1 MPMADELQR
10 YPRTGRFLLGRL
22 REAMAPDERDE
33 IEQLV
38 GVERT
43 LANGQALVR
52 RGALCTTS
60 TILIEGFAV
69 RTIERAGRHHI
80 VGIQVPGDFVDLH
93 AFALKRLDH
102 NVLALGPVRVGGAE
116 HADLRRVLD
125 RRPHLA
131 RVLWFSTLLDAA
143 IHREWVLTLEQ
154 LPAAKRAAHVFCEL
168 WARLE
173 MVGLAGTGGF
183 DIPLTQIDLASMCG
197 ATPVHMSRA
206 LRSLRDLGLATF
218 RNGRLQSRDRAALE
232 QYCEFDR
239 SYLYGPGELRNA
251 DDDFS

>member
-1 MPMADELQR
+1 MAIADELQR
-10 YPRTGRFLLGRL
+10 YPRTGRFLMGRL
-22 REAMAPDERDE
+22 RDAMSAEERSE
-33 IEQLV
+33 IENLV
-38 GVERT
+38 AVERT
-43 LANGQALVR
+43 LVDGQALVR

-102 NVLALGPVRVGGAE
+102 NLIALGPVRLGVVE
-116 HADLRRVLD
+116 HSDLRSVLD

-131 RVLWFSTLLDAA
+131 RVLWFSTLLDSA

-154 LPAAKRAAHVFCEL
+154 LPAAKRAAHVFCEICY
-168 WARLE
+168 RLQ
-173 MVGLAGTGGF
+173 MVGLSEPDGF
-183 DIPLTQIDLASMCG
+183 EVPLTQIDLASMCG

-218 RNGRLQSRDRAALE
+218 RNGRLYCSDRAALAE
-232 QYCEFDR
+232 YCEFDP
-239 SYLYGPGELRNA
+239 SYLYGPGELRNSG
-251 DDDFS
+251 DDFS

>member
-1 MPMADELQR
+1 MADELLR
-10 YPRTGRFLLGRL
+10 FPRTGRFLMGRL
-22 REAMAPDERDE
+22 RDAMSSDERGE
-33 IEQLV
+33 IESLV

-43 LANGQALVR
+43 LVDGQALAR

-69 RTIERAGRHHI
+69 RAIERAGSQHI

-102 NVLALGPVRVGGAE
+102 NVLALGTVRVGIAE
-116 HADLRRVLD
+116 HTDLRRVLD

-168 WARLE
+168 WHRLA
-173 MVGLAGTGGF
+173 MVGLAEPNGF
-183 DIPLTQIDLASMCG
+183 AIPLTQIQLASMCG

-218 RNGRLQSRDRAALE
+218 RNGRVHSPDRAAL
-232 QYCEFDR
+232 QRYCAFDP
-239 SYLYGPGELRNA
+239 SYLYGPGELRIEG
-251 DDDFS
+251 DDFS

>member
-1 MPMADELQR
+1 MARADELQL
-10 YPRTGRFLLGRL
+10 YPRTGRFLMGRL
-22 REAMAPDERDE
+22 RDAMSSEERTE
-33 IEQLV
+33 IEKLV

-43 LANGQALVR
+43 LASGQALVR

-102 NVLALGPVRVGGAE
+102 NVIALGPVRVGGAE
-116 HADLRRVLD
+116 HSDLRRVLD
-125 RRPHLA
+125 RLPHLA

-168 WARLE
+168 WHRLE
-173 MVGLAGTGGF
+173 MVGLGEPDGF
-183 DIPLTQIDLASMCG
+183 AIPLTQIELASMCG

-218 RNGRLQSRDRAALE
+218 RNGRLHCPDRAALE
-232 QYCEFDR
+232 QYCEFDP
-239 SYLYGPGELRNA
+239 SYLYGPGELRIEG
-251 DDDFS
+251 DDFS

>member
-1 MPMADELQR
+1 MADELLR
-10 YPRTGRFLLGRL
+10 YPRTGRFLMGRL
-22 REAMAPDERDE
+22 RDAMSSDERGE
-33 IEQLV
+33 IESLV

-43 LANGQALVR
+43 LVDGQALAR

-69 RTIERAGRHHI
+69 RAIERAGSQHI

-102 NVLALGPVRVGGAE
+102 NVLALGTVRVGIAE
-116 HADLRRVLD
+116 HTDLRRVLD

-168 WARLE
+168 WHRLE
-173 MVGLAGTGGF
+173 MVGLAEPDGF
-183 DIPLTQIDLASMCG
+183 AIPLTQIQLASMCG

-218 RNGRLQSRDRAALE
+218 RNGRVQSPDRAAL
-232 QYCEFDR
+232 QRYCEFDP
-239 SYLYGPGELRNA
+239 SYLYGPGELRIEG
-251 DDDFS
+251 DDFS

>member
-1 MPMADELQR
+1 MAMTEELQR
-10 YPRTGRFLLGRL
+10 YPRTGRFLMGRL
-22 REAMAPDERDE
+22 RDAMSEDERTE
-33 IEQLV
+33 IESLV

-43 LANGQALVR
+43 FIDGQALVR

-60 TILIEGFAV
+60 TILIEGFAL

-80 VGIQVPGDFVDLH
+80 VGIHVPGDFVDLH

-102 NVLALGPVRVGGAE
+102 DVMALGPVRLGVAE

-143 IHREWVLTLEQ
+143 IHREWVLTLAQ

-168 WARLE
+168 WHRLE
-173 MVGLAGTGGF
+173 RVGLADPDGF
-183 DIPLTQIDLASMCG
+183 TVPLTQVDLASMCG

-218 RNGRLQSRDRAALE
+218 RNGRLQSPDRAALE
-232 QYCEFDR
+232 QYCEFDP
-239 SYLYGPGELRNA
+239 SYLYGPGELRIA
-251 DDDFS
+251 GDDFS